1 MQWVS
6 HWQQVPWRLP
16 CPPTPPPEL
25 YSAADL
31 LDSDVYDSTGK
42 KIGEVEDILLGKDMG
57 VYSLVIETGEVLGLG
72 GGRDVAAGRG
82 TFTVRLEEGDNR
94 NEFGDQDFEVYMEGT
109 EAEIKSLP
117 LYDESWWEKTSHS
130 LQQAWEDTK
139 EASASAW
146 ESAKEATSEVWYDL
160 EAGVEEIGD
169 EAEGGTN

>member
-1 MQWVS
+1 M
-6 HWQQVPWRLP
+6 
-16 CPPTPPPEL
+16 
-25 YSAADL
+25 
-31 LDSDVYDSTGK
+31 
-42 KIGEVEDILLGKDMG
+42 
-57 VYSLVIETGEVLGLG
+57 
-72 GGRDVAAGRG
+72 AAGRG